1 MQLAPVRL
9 ATNGTLLNFAQFL
22 KAIGGFNTVAN
33 LLARHMCYDS
43 NGAAIPFK
51 HYTSNVCKNVL
62 IKIEGTSFAKLYL
75 TSVTYPTGIGV
86 TDCMFLTVTTGSRTK
101 SLKLYKTPHYY
112 TECVYLVQCTIHAV
126 KQTCNSPGESRQML
140 EEAIN
145 YKLSTMQS
153 HQPVICPRHCP

>member
-1 MQLAPVRL
+1 MQLTPVRL

-22 KAIGGFNTVAN
+22 KALRGFIPWPVICVMTRTSLQYPSSTH
-33 LLARHMCYDS
+33 LLI
-43 NGAAIPFK
+43 N
-51 HYTSNVCKNVL
+51 
-62 IKIEGTSFAKLYL
+62 IEDTSFTKLYL
-75 TSVTYPTGIGV
+75 TSVTYPTRIGV
-86 TDCMFLTVTTGSRTK
+86 TDWKFLTVTIGSRTK

-126 KQTCNSPGESRQML
+126 KQTCSSPGESRQML